1 MGERDRKHHKKV
13 DRGDL
18 QQNLSEK
25 FVWAI
30 AYGSCIGWGSFILP
44 GDWIKQSGPISA
56 AIGITI
62 GALLMIIIGVS
73 YGALVKHF
81 PVSGGAFAFSYLSFG
96 RYVSFFSSWFLTF
109 GYICVVALNATAF
122 SLLLKFM
129 MPSVLE
135 HGKLYTIA
143 GWDVY
148 ITEIIIATVLLLLFT
163 FITIRGAHVSG
174 SLQYYFCVAM
184 VIVVLLMFFGSFFG
198 SEFSFSNLQPL
209 TNESKGWFT
218 SIILIV
224 AVAPWAYVGFDNIPQ
239 TAEEFDFAP
248 NKTFKLIVYSLL
260 AAAGTY
266 VLMILYT
273 AWLSKSSESLNGN
286 LWLTG
291 AVTQQAFG
299 YIGLFI
305 LAIAIIMGI
314 FTGLNGFLMS
324 SSRLLF
330 SMGRSGIM
338 PGIFSKLHSR
348 YKTPYV
354 AILFLGALTL
364 IAPWLGRTALTWIV
378 DMSSTGVSVAYLVT
392 CLSAAKLFSYNKAS
406 NTYAPV
412 YKTFAI
418 VGSVFAFIFLGLLL
432 IPGSPAALS
441 LPSYIALIAWL
452 VLGLIFFIV
461 RYPKLKRIDKD
472 ELSRL
477 ILDTSQERV
486 DEIIEEPGDNDTAE
500 TDRPSNTRDSNSKN
514 Q

>member
-1 MGERDRKHHKKV
+1 MEKRHHKKV

-44 GDWIKQSGPISA
+44 GDWISQSGSIAA

-129 MPSVLE
+129 MPGVLE

-148 ITEIIIATVLLLLFT
+148 ITEIIIATALLLLFT
-163 FITIRGAHVSG
+163 FITIRGAQVSG
-174 SLQYYFCVAM
+174 SLQYYFCIAM
-184 VIVVLLMFFGSFFG
+184 VVVVLLMFFGSFFG
-198 SEFSFSNLQPL
+198 SGFSLSNLQPL
-209 TNESKGWFT
+209 ADEKKGWFT
-218 SIILIV
+218 SIIMIV

-273 AWLSKSSESLNGN
+273 GWLSSRGAENSD
-286 LWLTG
+286 LWVTG
-291 AVTQQAFG
+291 AVTQQSFG
-299 YIGLFI
+299 YIGLFV
-305 LAIAIIMGI
+305 LAVAITMGI

-338 PGIFSKLHSR
+338 PGVFSKIHPR
-348 YKTPYV
+348 FKTPYV

-392 CLSAAKLFSYNKAS
+392 CLSATKLFSYNKES
-406 NTYAPV
+406 NTYAPI

-418 VGSVFAFIFLGLLL
+418 VGSIFAFIFLGLLL

-441 LPSYIALIAWL
+441 TPSYIALIVWL
-452 VLGLIFFIV
+452 VLGLAFFVV
-461 RYPKLKRIDKD
+461 RYPKLKNMDKD

-477 ILDTSQERV
+477 ILDTSQQKV
-486 DEIIEEPGDNDTAE
+486 DEILDEP
-500 TDRPSNTRDSNSKN
+500 DSEPTQTKA
-514 Q
+514 

>member
-1 MGERDRKHHKKV
+1 MGKIEKRHHKKV

-44 GDWIKQSGPISA
+44 GDWISQSGSIAA

-81 PVSGGAFAFSYLSFG
+81 PISGGAFAFSYLSFG

-129 MPSVLE
+129 MPGVLE

-148 ITEIIIATVLLLLFT
+148 ITEIIIATALLLLFT
-163 FITIRGAHVSG
+163 FITIRGAQVSG
-174 SLQYYFCVAM
+174 SLQYYFCIAM
-184 VIVVLLMFFGSFFG
+184 VVVVLLMFFGSFFG
-198 SEFSFSNLQPL
+198 SGFSLSNLQPL
-209 TNESKGWFT
+209 ADEKKGWFT
-218 SIILIV
+218 SIIMIV

-273 AWLSKSSESLNGN
+273 GWLSSRGAENSD
-286 LWLTG
+286 LWVTG
-291 AVTQQAFG
+291 AVTQQSFG
-299 YIGLFI
+299 YIGLFV
-305 LAIAIIMGI
+305 LAVAITMGI

-338 PGIFSKLHSR
+338 PGVFSKIHPR
-348 YKTPYV
+348 FKTPYV

-392 CLSAAKLFSYNKAS
+392 CLSATKLFSYNKES
-406 NTYAPV
+406 NTYAPI

-418 VGSVFAFIFLGLLL
+418 VGSIFAFIFLGLLL

-441 LPSYIALIAWL
+441 TPSYIALIVWL
-452 VLGLIFFIV
+452 VLGLAFFVV
-461 RYPKLKRIDKD
+461 RYPKLKNMDKD

-477 ILDTSQERV
+477 ILDTSQQKV
-486 DEIIEEPGDNDTAE
+486 DEILDEP
-500 TDRPSNTRDSNSKN
+500 DSEPTQTKA
-514 Q
+514 

>member
-1 MGERDRKHHKKV
+1 MEKRHHKKV

-44 GDWIKQSGPISA
+44 GDWISQSGSIAA

-129 MPSVLE
+129 MPGVLE

-148 ITEIIIATVLLLLFT
+148 ITEIIIATALLLLFT
-163 FITIRGAHVSG
+163 FITIRGAQVSG
-174 SLQYYFCVAM
+174 SLQYYFCIAM
-184 VIVVLLMFFGSFFG
+184 VVVVLLMFFGSFFG
-198 SEFSFSNLQPL
+198 SGFSLSNLQPL
-209 TNESKGWFT
+209 ADEKKGWFT
-218 SIILIV
+218 SIIMIV

-273 AWLSKSSESLNGN
+273 GWLSSRGAENSD
-286 LWLTG
+286 LWVTG
-291 AVTQQAFG
+291 AVTQQSFG
-299 YIGLFI
+299 YIGLFV
-305 LAIAIIMGI
+305 LAVAITMGI

-338 PGIFSKLHSR
+338 PGVFSKIHPR
-348 YKTPYV
+348 FKTPYV

-392 CLSAAKLFSYNKAS
+392 CLSATKLFSYNKES
-406 NTYAPV
+406 NTYAPI

-418 VGSVFAFIFLGLLL
+418 VGSIFAFIFLGLLL

-441 LPSYIALIAWL
+441 TPSYIALIVWL
-452 VLGLIFFIV
+452 VLGLAFFVV
-461 RYPKLKRIDKD
+461 RYPKLKNMDKD
-472 ELSRL
+472 ELSR
-477 ILDTSQERV
+477 
-486 DEIIEEPGDNDTAE
+486 
-500 TDRPSNTRDSNSKN
+500 
-514 Q
+514 

>member
-1 MGERDRKHHKKV
+1 MGKIEKRHHKKV

-44 GDWIKQSGPISA
+44 GDWISQSGSIAA

-129 MPSVLE
+129 MPGVLE

-148 ITEIIIATVLLLLFT
+148 ITEIIIATALLLLFT
-163 FITIRGAHVSG
+163 FITIRGAQVSG
-174 SLQYYFCVAM
+174 SLQYYFCIAM
-184 VIVVLLMFFGSFFG
+184 VVVVLLMFFGSFFG
-198 SEFSFSNLQPL
+198 SGFSLSNLQPL
-209 TNESKGWFT
+209 AEEKKGWFT
-218 SIILIV
+218 SIIMIV

-260 AAAGTY
+260 AAAGSY

-273 AWLSKSSESLNGN
+273 GWLSSRGAENSD
-286 LWLTG
+286 LWVTG
-291 AVTQQAFG
+291 AVTQQSFG
-299 YIGLFI
+299 YIGLFV
-305 LAIAIIMGI
+305 LAVAITMGI

-338 PGIFSKLHSR
+338 PGVFSKIHPR
-348 YKTPYV
+348 FKTPYV

-392 CLSAAKLFSYNKAS
+392 CLSATKLFSYNKES
-406 NTYAPV
+406 NTYAPI

-418 VGSVFAFIFLGLLL
+418 VGSIFAFIFLGLLL

-441 LPSYIALIAWL
+441 TPSYIALIVWL
-452 VLGLIFFIV
+452 VLGLAFFVV
-461 RYPKLKRIDKD
+461 RYPKLKNMDKD

-477 ILDTSQERV
+477 ILDTSQQKV
-486 DEIIEEPGDNDTAE
+486 DEILDEP
-500 TDRPSNTRDSNSKN
+500 DSEPTQTKA
-514 Q
+514 

>member
-1 MGERDRKHHKKV
+1 MGKIEKKHHKKV

-44 GDWIKQSGPISA
+44 GDWISQSGSIAA

-129 MPSVLE
+129 MPGVLE

-148 ITEIIIATVLLLLFT
+148 ITEIIIATALLLLFT
-163 FITIRGAHVSG
+163 FITIRGAQVSG
-174 SLQYYFCVAM
+174 SLQYYFCIAM
-184 VIVVLLMFFGSFFG
+184 VVVVLLMFFGSFFG
-198 SEFSFSNLQPL
+198 SGFSLSNLQPL
-209 TNESKGWFT
+209 SEEKKGWFT
-218 SIILIV
+218 SIIMIV

-273 AWLSKSSESLNGN
+273 GWLSSHGAENSD
-286 LWLTG
+286 LWATG
-291 AVTQQAFG
+291 AVTQQSFG
-299 YIGLFI
+299 YIGLFV
-305 LAIAIIMGI
+305 LAVAITMGI

-338 PGIFSKLHSR
+338 PSVFSKIHPR
-348 YKTPYV
+348 FKTPYV

-378 DMSSTGVSVAYLVT
+378 DMSSTGVSVAYFVT
-392 CLSAAKLFSYNKAS
+392 CLSATKLFSFNKES
-406 NTYAPV
+406 NTYAPI
-412 YKTFAI
+412 YKSFAI
-418 VGSVFAFIFLGLLL
+418 VGSIFALIFLGLLL
-432 IPGSPAALS
+432 IPGSPATLS
-441 LPSYIALIAWL
+441 TPSYIALIVWL
-452 VLGLIFFIV
+452 VLGLAFFVV
-461 RYPKLKRIDKD
+461 RYPKLKNMDKD

-477 ILDTSQERV
+477 ILDTSQQKV
-486 DEIIEEPGDNDTAE
+486 DEILDEP
-500 TDRPSNTRDSNSKN
+500 DSEPTQTKA
-514 Q
+514 

>member
-1 MGERDRKHHKKV
+1 MGKIEKRHHKKV

-44 GDWIKQSGPISA
+44 GDWISQSGSIAA

-122 SLLLKFM
+122 SLLLKFL
-129 MPSVLE
+129 MPGVLE

-148 ITEIIIATVLLLLFT
+148 ITEIIIATALLLLFT
-163 FITIRGAHVSG
+163 FITIRGAQVSG
-174 SLQYYFCVAM
+174 SLQYYFCIAM
-184 VIVVLLMFFGSFFG
+184 VVVVLLMFFGSFFG
-198 SEFSFSNLQPL
+198 SGFSLSNLQPL
-209 TNESKGWFT
+209 ADEKKGWFT
-218 SIILIV
+218 SIIMIV

-273 AWLSKSSESLNGN
+273 GWLSSRGAENSD
-286 LWLTG
+286 LWVTG
-291 AVTQQAFG
+291 AVTQQSFG
-299 YIGLFI
+299 YIGLFV
-305 LAIAIIMGI
+305 LAVAITMGI

-338 PGIFSKLHSR
+338 PGVFSKIHPR
-348 YKTPYV
+348 FKTPYV

-392 CLSAAKLFSYNKAS
+392 CLSATKLFSYNKES
-406 NTYAPV
+406 NTYAPI

-418 VGSVFAFIFLGLLL
+418 VGSIFAFIFLGLLL

-441 LPSYIALIAWL
+441 TPSYIALIVWL
-452 VLGLIFFIV
+452 VLGLAFFVV
-461 RYPKLKRIDKD
+461 RYPKLKNMDKD

-477 ILDTSQERV
+477 ILDTSQQKV
-486 DEIIEEPGDNDTAE
+486 DEILDEP
-500 TDRPSNTRDSNSKN
+500 DSEPTQTKA
-514 Q
+514 

>member
-1 MGERDRKHHKKV
+1 MGKIEKRHHKKV

-44 GDWIKQSGPISA
+44 GDWISQSGSIAA

-73 YGALVKHF
+73 YGALVKYF

-129 MPSVLE
+129 MPGVLE

-148 ITEIIIATVLLLLFT
+148 ITEIIIATALLLLFT
-163 FITIRGAHVSG
+163 FITIRGAQVSG
-174 SLQYYFCVAM
+174 SLQYYFCIAM
-184 VIVVLLMFFGSFFG
+184 VVVVLLMFFGSFFG
-198 SEFSFSNLQPL
+198 SGFSLSNLQPL
-209 TNESKGWFT
+209 AEEKKGWFT
-218 SIILIV
+218 SIIMIV

-273 AWLSKSSESLNGN
+273 GWLSSRGAENSD
-286 LWLTG
+286 LWVTG
-291 AVTQQAFG
+291 AVTQQSFG
-299 YIGLFI
+299 YIGLFV
-305 LAIAIIMGI
+305 LAVAITMGI

-338 PGIFSKLHSR
+338 PGVFSKIHPR
-348 YKTPYV
+348 FKTPYV

-392 CLSAAKLFSYNKAS
+392 CLSATKLFSYNKES
-406 NTYAPV
+406 NTYAPI

-418 VGSVFAFIFLGLLL
+418 VGSIFAFIFLGLLL

-441 LPSYIALIAWL
+441 TPSYIALIVWL
-452 VLGLIFFIV
+452 VLGLAFFVV
-461 RYPKLKRIDKD
+461 RYPKLKNMDKD

-477 ILDTSQERV
+477 ILDTSQQKV
-486 DEIIEEPGDNDTAE
+486 DEILDEP
-500 TDRPSNTRDSNSKN
+500 DSEPTQTKA
-514 Q
+514 

>member
-1 MGERDRKHHKKV
+1 MGKIEKRHHKKV

-44 GDWIKQSGPISA
+44 GDWISQSGSIAA

-129 MPSVLE
+129 MPGVLE
-135 HGKLYTIA
+135 HGKVYTIA

-148 ITEIIIATVLLLLFT
+148 ITEIIIATALLLLFT
-163 FITIRGAHVSG
+163 FITIRGAQVSG
-174 SLQYYFCVAM
+174 SLQYYFCIAM
-184 VIVVLLMFFGSFFG
+184 VVVVLLMFFGSFFG
-198 SEFSFSNLQPL
+198 SGFSLSNLQPL
-209 TNESKGWFT
+209 AEEKKGWFT
-218 SIILIV
+218 SIIMIV

-273 AWLSKSSESLNGN
+273 GWLSSRGAENSD
-286 LWLTG
+286 LWVTG
-291 AVTQQAFG
+291 AVTQQSFG
-299 YIGLFI
+299 YIGLFV
-305 LAIAIIMGI
+305 LAVAITMGI

-338 PGIFSKLHSR
+338 PGVFSKIHPR
-348 YKTPYV
+348 FKTPYV

-392 CLSAAKLFSYNKAS
+392 CLSATKLFSYNKES
-406 NTYAPV
+406 NTYAPI

-418 VGSVFAFIFLGLLL
+418 VGSIFAFIFLGLLL

-441 LPSYIALIAWL
+441 TPSYIALIVWL
-452 VLGLIFFIV
+452 VLGLAFFVV
-461 RYPKLKRIDKD
+461 RYPKLKNMDKD

-477 ILDTSQERV
+477 ILDTSQQKV
-486 DEIIEEPGDNDTAE
+486 DEILDEP
-500 TDRPSNTRDSNSKN
+500 DSEPTQTKA
-514 Q
+514 

>member
-1 MGERDRKHHKKV
+1 MEKRHHKKV

-44 GDWIKQSGPISA
+44 GDWISQSGSIAA

-122 SLLLKFM
+122 SLLLKFL
-129 MPSVLE
+129 MPGVLE

-148 ITEIIIATVLLLLFT
+148 ITEIIIATALLLLFT
-163 FITIRGAHVSG
+163 FITIRGAQVSG
-174 SLQYYFCVAM
+174 SLQYYFCIAM
-184 VIVVLLMFFGSFFG
+184 VVVVLLMFFGSFFG
-198 SEFSFSNLQPL
+198 SGFSLSNLQPL
-209 TNESKGWFT
+209 ADEKKGWFT
-218 SIILIV
+218 SIIMIV

-273 AWLSKSSESLNGN
+273 GWLSSRGAENSD
-286 LWLTG
+286 LWVTG
-291 AVTQQAFG
+291 AVTQQSFG
-299 YIGLFI
+299 YIGLFV
-305 LAIAIIMGI
+305 LAVAITMGI

-338 PGIFSKLHSR
+338 PGVFSKIHPR
-348 YKTPYV
+348 FKTPYV

-392 CLSAAKLFSYNKAS
+392 CLSATKLFSYNKES
-406 NTYAPV
+406 NTYAPI

-418 VGSVFAFIFLGLLL
+418 VGSIFAFIFLGLLL

-441 LPSYIALIAWL
+441 TPSYIALIVWL
-452 VLGLIFFIV
+452 VLGLAFFVV
-461 RYPKLKRIDKD
+461 RYPKLKNMDKD

-477 ILDTSQERV
+477 ILDTSQQKV
-486 DEIIEEPGDNDTAE
+486 DEILDEP
-500 TDRPSNTRDSNSKN
+500 DSEPTQTKA
-514 Q
+514 

>member
-1 MGERDRKHHKKV
+1 MGKIEKRHHKKV

-30 AYGSCIGWGSFILP
+30 AYGSCIGWRSFILP
-44 GDWIKQSGPISA
+44 GDWISQSGSIAA

-73 YGALVKHF
+73 YGVLVKHF

-129 MPSVLE
+129 MPGVLE

-148 ITEIIIATVLLLLFT
+148 ITEIIIATALLLLFT
-163 FITIRGAHVSG
+163 FITIRGAQVSG
-174 SLQYYFCVAM
+174 SLQYYFCIAM
-184 VIVVLLMFFGSFFG
+184 VVVVLLMFFGSFFG
-198 SEFSFSNLQPL
+198 SGFSLSNLQPL
-209 TNESKGWFT
+209 ADEKKGWFT
-218 SIILIV
+218 SIIMIV

-273 AWLSKSSESLNGN
+273 GWLSSRGAENSD
-286 LWLTG
+286 LWVTG
-291 AVTQQAFG
+291 AVTQQSFG
-299 YIGLFI
+299 YIGLFV
-305 LAIAIIMGI
+305 LAVAITMGI

-338 PGIFSKLHSR
+338 PGVFSKIHPR
-348 YKTPYV
+348 FKTPYV

-392 CLSAAKLFSYNKAS
+392 CLSATKLFSYNKES
-406 NTYAPV
+406 NTYAPI

-418 VGSVFAFIFLGLLL
+418 VGSIFAFIFLGLLL

-441 LPSYIALIAWL
+441 TPSYIALIVWL
-452 VLGLIFFIV
+452 VLGLAFFVV
-461 RYPKLKRIDKD
+461 RYPKLKNMDKD

-477 ILDTSQERV
+477 ILDTSQQKV
-486 DEIIEEPGDNDTAE
+486 DEILDEP
-500 TDRPSNTRDSNSKN
+500 DSEPTQTKA
-514 Q
+514 

>member
-1 MGERDRKHHKKV
+1 MGKIEKRHHKKV

-44 GDWIKQSGPISA
+44 GDWISQSGSIAA

-129 MPSVLE
+129 MPGVLE

-148 ITEIIIATVLLLLFT
+148 ITEIIIATALLLLFT
-163 FITIRGAHVSG
+163 FITIRGAQVSG
-174 SLQYYFCVAM
+174 SLQYYFCIAM
-184 VIVVLLMFFGSFFG
+184 VVVVLLMFFGSFFG
-198 SEFSFSNLQPL
+198 SGFSLSNLQPL
-209 TNESKGWFT
+209 AEEKKGWFT
-218 SIILIV
+218 SIIMIV

-273 AWLSKSSESLNGN
+273 GWLSSRGAENSD
-286 LWLTG
+286 LWVTG
-291 AVTQQAFG
+291 AVTQQSFG
-299 YIGLFI
+299 YIGLFV
-305 LAIAIIMGI
+305 LAVAITMGI

-338 PGIFSKLHSR
+338 PGVFSKIHPR
-348 YKTPYV
+348 FKTPYV

-392 CLSAAKLFSYNKAS
+392 CLSATKLFSYNKES
-406 NTYAPV
+406 NTYTPI

-418 VGSVFAFIFLGLLL
+418 VGSIFAFIFLGLLL

-441 LPSYIALIAWL
+441 TPSYIALIVWL
-452 VLGLIFFIV
+452 VLGLAFFVV
-461 RYPKLKRIDKD
+461 RYPKLKNMDKD

-477 ILDTSQERV
+477 ILDTSQQKV
-486 DEIIEEPGDNDTAE
+486 DEILDEP
-500 TDRPSNTRDSNSKN
+500 DSEPTQTKA
-514 Q
+514 